1 MKAAIKESILDQPFS
16 IVLSDVKRN
25 ILSNDF
31 LLIHEI
37 NTKQILAAHHIIIPE
52 LRQLFFFHPRYMKEI
67 LASDPLAVN
76 EVPLKIVIRE
86 IERDKTSIS
95 FPNPVVNLDDYK
107 VNPDMARELLKK
119 IQLIACMVP

>member
-1 MKAAIKESILDQPFS
+1 MKAAIKEFIVDRPFS
-16 IVLSDVKRN
+16 IVLSDTKRN
-25 ILSNDF
+25 IILNDF

-86 IERDKTSIS
+86 IEPDKTSIS
-95 FPNPVVNLDDYK
+95 FPDPVVNLDDYN
-107 VNPDMARELLKK
+107 VNNDMASELLTK
-119 IQLIACMVP
+119 IQLIACKVP